1 MVECPLN
8 QEKVIKKGD
17 IGIKM
22 RRIRKISTKKFLKFL
37 KKNKFRVWNK
47 EGSHITLI
55 QENTQKQLTIPER
68 RELGRLT
75 VERALDLAGIPLH
88 FFYEAHCGKG
98 IARIKVDA

>member
-8 QEKVIKKGD
+8 QEKVIKKGN

-22 RRIRKISTKKFLKFL
+22 RRISKISTKKFLKFL

-75 VERALDLAGIPLH
+75 VERALDLAGIPLD
-88 FFYEAHCGKG
+88 FFYEAYCGKG